1 MNKVLKNKIKKEEN
15 IQKLMSQKRLIIL
28 NMFEFINYRKMKMRN
43 LKKKK
48 KLILMN

>member
-15 IQKLMSQKRLIIL
+15 ILKLMSLKHLIIL
-28 NMFEFINYRKMKMRN
+28 NMFEFNNYRKMKMRN